1 MAASMGLIRRTRTR
15 RLRALAAVGAVLAL
29 LTLGT
34 GSAGATITDRT
45 GRVTQP
51 YGFVNW
57 DCGYELDVAGVST
70 DQILIRVDRKDPRI
84 VYVTD
89 NYQFHETW
97 TRADGSG
104 RSFVFEGN
112 GLAKDVRATPL
123 GGSLYQFTFHN
134 AGQPFV
140 IRDSAGNLLSR
151 DRGIFELQYT
161 LDLDIGDPS
170 WNFVDVR
177 FSGPHPSADVDGCLT
192 VAPLTGN
199 NSASYLTPR
208 PVGTT
213 SFPQGFY
220 EYLPPSYHATGAKSP
235 LLVFTNGYGE
245 NGDGS
250 PDQLPNMLNAGI
262 PRFINVGGWP
272 TDRPLVV
279 LAVQHH
285 EEPGFDGSSC
295 DGVEWGGS
303 CNMQIQHD
311 NDDLQP
317 AFCTTPYEIHDF
329 IAYAVA
335 HYNVDPKRVYVTGLS
350 CGAFGI
356 WEYLAK
362 YHGSPQVAAAVP
374 IAGDGRPG
382 SSSNYCNLGETPL
395 WAFHGALDDV
405 VNPQGSIEPMSAL
418 QRCPGVPSNRARLTV
433 YPDRDHNSW
442 DPAYSGS
449 EGDDIYSWML
459 GFSQP

>member
-1 MAASMGLIRRTRTR
+1 MTSTTGLIRRARRR
-15 RLRALAAVGAVLAL
+15 RLRVIGVLGVLIGL
-29 LTLGT
+29 LTLGSGT
-34 GSAGATITDRT
+34 ASATIADRS
-45 GRVTQP
+45 GKVTQP
-51 YGFVNW
+51 YEFVNW
-57 DCGYELDVAGVST
+57 DCGYELDVAGITT
-70 DQILIRVDRKDPRI
+70 DQVLVRVDRTDPRI
-84 VYVTD
+84 VFVTD

-97 TRADGSG
+97 TAADG

-112 GLAKDVRATPL
+112 GLAKDVRAKWL

-134 AGQPFV
+134 AGQTFL
-140 IRDSAGNLLSR
+140 IRDSSGTLLSR
-151 DRGIFELQYT
+151 DRGIFEFQYT
-161 LDLDIGDPS
+161 LDLDNDTF
-170 WNFVDVR
+170 NFVDFR
-177 FSGPHPSADVDGCLT
+177 LSGPHPSAGVDGCLT
-192 VAPLTGN
+192 VAPLTGS

-213 SFPQGFY
+213 GFPQGFY
-220 EYLPPSYHATGAKSP
+220 EYLPPSYHATGTTSP

-250 PDQLPNMLNAGI
+250 PEQLPNMLNAGI
-262 PRFINVGGWP
+262 PRFINIGGWP

-279 LAVQHH
+279 LALQHH

-295 DGVEWGGS
+295 DGVPWGGS

-329 IAYAVA
+329 IAYAVS

-350 CGAFGI
+350 CGGFGI

-362 YHGSPQVAAAVP
+362 YHASLQVAAAIP
-374 IAGDGRPG
+374 IAGDGRPAWSGHECGLG
-382 SSSNYCNLGETPL
+382 STPL

-405 VNPQGSIEPMSAL
+405 VNPQGSIEPLTAL
-418 QRCPGVPSNRARLTV
+418 QACPGVPADQAKLTV